1 MFWGKKTRC
10 LHVARG
16 YKKLGTEISFTLGW
30 TIHPVKKRWFR
41 GHSPK
46 TTLSVS
52 LFYYMLAPQIY
63 LGVILRARPDRGESH
78 IQRHANQEVATTNR
92 TDRTFFLWFLH
103 LAWPS
108 NPDHSTIL
116 LPERQ
121 VRKNFIGK
129 TERQVRKSFALWQQ
143 VTMEITRWKPS
154 IIACLRAR
162 VTYIWECVFFA
173 YIPFVVNRTFNA
185 TLSEKLQQTLWT
197 YWMFTID
204 CLQGSVLVA
213 TYIIQLP
220 ILKNKVVQASAYSR
234 QRIFSDC
241 CSLTV
246 SLNFFGCPW

>member
-108 NPDHSTIL
+108 NPDHSHHFVARAASTLKLYRKDRAASTQKLCTVAASNNGDHPMKTLYNCLFARPSHIYMGMCVFCVHSVRSESHIQRHAKWEVAANPMNL
-116 LPERQ
+116 LNVYYRLFTRFCISCNIYNTTPNFEKQSGASIRVQ
-121 VRKNFIGK
+121 QTKNF
-129 TERQVRKSFALWQQ
+129 
-143 VTMEITRWKPS
+143 
-154 IIACLRAR
+154 
-162 VTYIWECVFFA
+162 
-173 YIPFVVNRTFNA
+173 
-185 TLSEKLQQTLWT
+185 
-197 YWMFTID
+197 
-204 CLQGSVLVA
+204 
-213 TYIIQLP
+213 
-220 ILKNKVVQASAYSR
+220 
-234 QRIFSDC
+234 
-241 CSLTV
+241 
-246 SLNFFGCPW
+246 